1 MRVVQRVIGVDG
13 GGSKTI
19 ALLTDMQGK
28 ILGSADAGPSNYQLL
43 GLEEAVANITGAISP
58 LLVSTASNRTAV
70 QVVVGVAGAGRTQDR
85 RRLTRML
92 IQRLEQ
98 TAGVYITTD
107 AHIALVAAVGENYG
121 VAINAG
127 TGAIAVG
134 LNMNGQFARADGWGY
149 MLGDEGSG
157 YWIGLEATRAALRA
171 YDGRG
176 GSSVLEKMVR
186 EHYGIEKLSDLV
198 EEARQHKLS
207 PSRVSKLV
215 PHVFEA
221 ARTGDGVA
229 ANILAE
235 AGRRLARSAKSVIQQ
250 LKMENEEF
258 GLALIGGV
266 FRNANLEPLMQG
278 FEGTIAE
285 VAPRCQM
292 LSPRFSP
299 EIGAVLLGLSQ
310 CQGEISDEVLANLS
324 DYGGKRCEGNNR
336 GN

>member
-1 MRVVQRVIGVDG
+1 MRVMQRIIGVDG

-19 ALLTDMQGK
+19 ALLADRQGK
-28 ILGSADAGPSNYQLL
+28 ILGSADAGPSNYQIL
-43 GLEEAVANITGAISP
+43 GLEGAAANIADAISP
-58 LLVSTASNRTAV
+58 LLVSAATNRTTV

-85 RRLTRML
+85 RRLTRVL
-92 IQRLEQ
+92 IQRLQQAAE
-98 TAGVYITTD
+98 VYITTD
-107 AHIALVAAVGENYG
+107 AHIALVGAVGGNYG

-149 MLGDEGSG
+149 VLGDEGSG

-176 GSSVLEKMVR
+176 EHTVLEKMVT

-198 EEARQHKLS
+198 EETRQHRLL
-207 PSRVSKLV
+207 PSKVSKLV
-215 PHVFEA
+215 PRVFQA
-221 ARTGDGVA
+221 AEIADGVA

-235 AGRRLARSAKSVIQQ
+235 AGRRLGRSAKSVIQQ

-258 GLALIGGV
+258 GLALVGGV
-266 FRNANLEPLMQG
+266 FRNANLDLLMHG
-278 FEGTIAE
+278 LEGAIAQ

-292 LSPRFSP
+292 LSPRFPP

-310 CQGEISDEVLANLS
+310 CQREIPHEVLENLAA
-324 DYGGKRCEGNNR
+324 YGGK
-336 GN
+336 